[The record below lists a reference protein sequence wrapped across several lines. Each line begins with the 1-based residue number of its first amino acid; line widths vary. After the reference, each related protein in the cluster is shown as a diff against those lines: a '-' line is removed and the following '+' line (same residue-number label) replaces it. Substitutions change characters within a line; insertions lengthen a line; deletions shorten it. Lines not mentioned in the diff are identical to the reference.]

1 MIVKIEKYK
10 SDEDI
15 SLTLNRKKIEQG
27 DMNSLFL
34 WSGEADDIR
43 LEIYESET
51 GSVYD
56 VNKDS
61 KISTPVD
68 EIISQFNDQKA
79 AIAEIESSGIE
90 HTDDDMEE
98 EPFPYDPDLIRV
110 DPKPYQV
117 NLVNELIE
125 EGEIDLS
132 PDFQRHFVWK
142 NFSQRSRL
150 IESMMLRIPL
160 PAFYL
165 AQGSEGKFQVVDGL
179 QRLTVINQFLKNE
192 FKLKGLEYLKDCE
205 GKFFKK
211 RGSEDNIDPK
221 YSRRISQTQLSFNII
236 DPQTPLKIKFDI
248 FRRINQVGKS
258 LKPQEIRNCMASKRT
273 RKFLKELASS
283 EEFKIATDYSINPT
297 RMEDQE
303 LVLRF
308 ISSYYS
314 RFINNETLKYSGY
327 MNDFL
332 DNAINI
338 LNDTKGET
346 YRKIRNAFY
355 RSMENAAYLFGKYA
369 FRKLKHE
376 HLLPNARK
384 QFINKSLFTTWSVL
398 LSSYE
403 PDDIKDKVKSNHLVK
418 PLASEIEN
426 NNKYH
431 DAITTGTNDLSKI
444 KTSFNVSK
452 KILGDKL

>member
-10 SDEDI
+10 SYEDI

-90 HTDDDMEE
+90 HTDGDDTEE
-98 EPFPYDPDLIRV
+98 EPFPYDTDLIRV
-110 DPKPYQV
+110 DPRPYQV
-117 NLVNELIE
+117 KLVNELIE
-125 EGEIDLS
+125 EGDIDLS

-142 NFSQRSRL
+142 NISQRSRL

-160 PAFYL
+160 PVFYL
-165 AQGSEGKFQVVDGL
+165 AQDSEGKLQVVDGL

-192 FKLKGLEYLKDCE
+192 FNLNGLEYLQNCE

-221 YSRRISQTQLSFNII
+221 YSRRISQTQLSFNVIV
-236 DPQTPLKIKFDI
+236 
-248 FRRINQVGKS
+248 R
-258 LKPQEIRNCMASKRT
+258 
-273 RKFLKELASS
+273 
-283 EEFKIATDYSINPT
+283 
-297 RMEDQE
+297 
-303 LVLRF
+303 
-308 ISSYYS
+308 
-314 RFINNETLKYSGY
+314 
-327 MNDFL
+327 
-332 DNAINI
+332 
-338 LNDTKGET
+338 
-346 YRKIRNAFY
+346 
-355 RSMENAAYLFGKYA
+355 
-369 FRKLKHE
+369 HE
-376 HLLPNARK
+376 VA
-384 QFINKSLFTTWSVL
+384 
-398 LSSYE
+398 
-403 PDDIKDKVKSNHLVK
+403 
-418 PLASEIEN
+418 
-426 NNKYH
+426 
-431 DAITTGTNDLSKI
+431 
-444 KTSFNVSK
+444 
-452 KILGDKL
+452 